1 MKYGYTELLR
11 MYGYRKSLGMTE
23 GVTPRMHSARRLCV
37 STLSSTPML
46 PRAGPLAQ
54 VSNYSVPMLTVAP
67 RPTSKKGCKRSDKIA
82 RWATKDLCR
91 QDPCQH
97 RIHAYHHSRS
107 AAPTPPL
114 VQSSPDSRL
123 APVSSLLHSSPVCRL
138 PDPRVPITPSKSRA
152 IAPTFCW
159 RDGITGN
166 QDQARDQGQRTRP
179 LFSPW
184 LGRFG
189 PMNHETRE
197 EENGPDEPREPP
209 HSANGGDAATGRRR
223 RHPFTVWVFI
233 SEHAT
238 QTAAMAA

>member
-1 MKYGYTELLR
+1 
-11 MYGYRKSLGMTE
+11 
-23 GVTPRMHSARRLCV
+23 MHSARRLCV
-37 STLSSTPML
+37 STLNSTPML
-46 PRAGPLAQ
+46 QRAGPLAQ
-54 VSNYSVPMLTVAP
+54 VSNYSVPAHSSPP

-82 RWATKDLCR
+82 RWATKDCAGKTPAGITSTTAGLLHPR
-91 QDPCQH
+91 
-97 RIHAYHHSRS
+97 
-107 AAPTPPL
+107 PPL
-114 VQSSPDSRL
+114 CKTVHGPGRARRTVESPDSRL

-138 PDPRVPITPSKSRA
+138 PDPRVPITPSKTRA
-152 IAPTFCW
+152 IAPTFSW

-166 QDQARDQGQRTRP
+166 QDQARDQGQRTWP

-184 LGRFG
+184 LGRLGG

-223 RHPFTVWVFI
+223 RHPLTVWVFI